1 MVSSTPI
8 TSGWPSGTNVFS
20 SKPSRILEPV
30 RPDHAPRDKN
40 RWNRLNPLSDVPSTA
55 RSAAHTVRRF
65 RHSRAPVASATA
77 FSHDGCVNIPANGS
91 SQISIAR
98 ALPAS
103 PLCAMARSPHEV
115 ISSSERGWG
124 RGIASASSP
133 LALPRCFPHLLSQW
147 QPATSLVNATVAAD
161 DPGRDPDP
169 IPAPTSDQQGTP
181 PGCPGHHRPGRLLDW
196 AKRLGLTQGR
206 TVVLGS
212 EHDMT
217 LVEDL
222 ATYLPRPGRSHPLD
236 RYARTARFAP
246 DSDEAIVLEAMRHA
260 RFSLWRVERRHETAG
275 LILQD
280 LLHGGD
286 IWLVDETMEKSA
298 PRGVEMAARLLQS
311 ESFAMTARIIV
322 PVTSNLMEEV
332 FTRAPALQ
340 RTQGDTLARD
350 PRFAIGLYRA
360 AVLTGAMGSVRF
372 KR

>member
-1 MVSSTPI
+1 MTR
-8 TSGWPSGTNVFS
+8 TA
-20 SKPSRILEPV
+20 ILT
-30 RPDHAPRDKN
+30 RYR
-40 RWNRLNPLSDVPSTA
+40 RL
-55 RSAAHTVRRF
+55 R
-65 RHSRAPVASATA
+65 
-77 FSHDGCVNIPANGS
+77 
-91 SQISIAR
+91 QISKEHHQAVLDIIA
-98 ALPAS
+98 
-103 PLCAMARSPHEV
+103 
-115 ISSSERGWG
+115 
-124 RGIASASSP
+124 
-133 LALPRCFPHLLSQW
+133 
-147 QPATSLVNATVAAD
+147 
-161 DPGRDPDP
+161 PGVM
-169 IPAPTSDQQGTP
+169 
-181 PGCPGHHRPGRLLDW
+181 LDW

-246 DSDEAIVLEAMRHA
+246 DSDEAIVLEAMRYA

-280 LLHGGD
+280 LLRGGE

-298 PRGVEMAARLLQS
+298 PRGVEMAARLLQP

-322 PVTSNLMEEV
+322 PVTSDLMEEV

-340 RTQGDTLARD
+340 RTQGASLARD
-350 PRFAIGLYRA
+350 PRFAIGIYRA